1 MKCFFN
7 NTSRRV
13 QCTSLPTSY
22 RCHNDPQSLLRL
34 PKRYRSANK
43 VNFVFVN
50 IFLWIFAQLQ
60 FSLCIFASNI
70 YTGSYFCLNISLNIS
85 ASISDVFLSCQRQHS
100 MFFHIQKMD
109 EVKNRFH
116 WTTSNEI
123 VTIISIEIRLVL
135 ASTNAIF
142 VELHSTHEKNITA
155 VVEIQVQDQNVG
167 SDAWKLFNF
176 ILCWS
181 QIIS

>member
-1 MKCFFN
+1 
-7 NTSRRV
+7 
-13 QCTSLPTSY
+13 
-22 RCHNDPQSLLRL
+22 
-34 PKRYRSANK
+34 
-43 VNFVFVN
+43 
-50 IFLWIFAQLQ
+50 
-60 FSLCIFASNI
+60 
-70 YTGSYFCLNISLNIS
+70 
-85 ASISDVFLSCQRQHS
+85 

-155 VVEIQVQDQNVG
+155 VVEIQVQD
-167 SDAWKLFNF
+167 
-176 ILCWS
+176 
-181 QIIS
+181 